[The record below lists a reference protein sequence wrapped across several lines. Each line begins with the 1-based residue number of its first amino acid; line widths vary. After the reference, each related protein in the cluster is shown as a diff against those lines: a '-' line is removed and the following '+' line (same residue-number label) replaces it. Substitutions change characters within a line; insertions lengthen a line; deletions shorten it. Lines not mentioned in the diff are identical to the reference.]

1 MRKRQRDHREDAS
14 EGEAFDFDAIEADN
28 SDSEPELEQNKAA
41 PKARSKTKKGGLR
54 GDIAAIMEGLHGD
67 CDGEREKKKAKV
79 DAIQTQTKKFT
90 SSDLAPTKYADSG
103 LRPNL
108 KTDKGRPKVDS
119 DKRVIGGLAD
129 EDADGERP
137 EGYHRVTLGSVPKPQ
152 FPAKLERDNTRKN
165 EIADVI
171 IETVDEKTVQK
182 KPPTKKSS
190 KKPAVTGKKG
200 KENSVPTVTTAV
212 AAAPGE
218 TKAKSDVTSA
228 FLEDGRWKTAF
239 LPSITHA
246 LYMSSE
252 PFKHFSLNSTVF
264 LHTVQKA
271 FDSAFS
277 DAEYQVQT
285 KDAIVAKAYDRIK
298 TRWSFIASDTLEEI
312 QNFFSAPK
320 YAGKTD
326 TIKKYVAWALRGDGP
341 GYNAKPTP
349 SDCKVK
355 GGEVG
360 YIEPDGT
367 FQSTIMTAIARK
379 YIKHAEQ
386 SVFEPSISP
395 KNPPKGLYALIAA
408 AVERAFAS
416 HRKGVYKKPDPF
428 SDDNNG
434 AAIKFFK
441 EKGDELGERCW
452 KLVLDDILK
461 DHEDDASEGEGD
473 ISIVS
478 NYRETFFI
486 PKSPVKAQQG
496 RA

>member
-1 MRKRQRDHREDAS
+1 
-14 EGEAFDFDAIEADN
+14 
-28 SDSEPELEQNKAA
+28 
-41 PKARSKTKKGGLR
+41 
-54 GDIAAIMEGLHGD
+54 MEGLRGD

-108 KTDKGRPKVDS
+108 KPTREDQEATNKE
-119 DKRVIGGLAD
+119 VIQEASCD
-129 EDADGERP
+129 R
-137 EGYHRVTLGSVPKPQ
+137 R
-152 FPAKLERDNTRKN
+152 
-165 EIADVI
+165 
-171 IETVDEKTVQK
+171 
-182 KPPTKKSS
+182 
-190 KKPAVTGKKG
+190 KG
-200 KENSVPTVTTAV
+200 KENSVPTVATPSRLPLV
-212 AAAPGE
+212 KL
-218 TKAKSDVTSA
+218 KAKSDVTSA

-246 LYMSSE
+246 LYMSSRTLSNIF
-252 PFKHFSLNSTVF
+252 PSTRLYSSTPLGVVHCF
-264 LHTVQKA
+264 
-271 FDSAFS
+271 
-277 DAEYQVQT
+277 
-285 KDAIVAKAYDRIK
+285 
-298 TRWSFIASDTLEEI
+298 DTLEEI
-312 QNFFSAPK
+312 QNFFSAPE

-326 TIKKYVAWALRGDGP
+326 AIKKYVAWALRGDGP

-428 SDDNNG
+428 SDDNNS

-441 EKGDELGERCW
+441 EKGDELGERRW
-452 KLVLDDILK
+452 KLVLNDILK